1 MQKTDKITVGRLLQQ
16 TAERFPNND
25 CLVYAD
31 RDLRYTYEEF
41 YKLCRKVARGL
52 MAMGIKKG
60 EHIAVWTT
68 NVPEWPM
75 LQFAVG
81 MMGAVLVTVN
91 TDYKTFELEYLL
103 KHSDS
108 TTLFMIDGTKRSN
121 YIEMIYELCPELK
134 DSAPGQLT
142 SQRLPYLKNVIYI
155 GDTEYPGM
163 FRWPDLLTK
172 AEEVSERELDER
184 MNSLDPD
191 EVTIMQYTSGTTGF
205 PKGVMLSHHNVVAN
219 AQSVAQCLNFSSK
232 DRLCIPVPF
241 FHCFGSVL
249 GTLTCVVRGTT
260 MVIPAESYNPYRVL
274 EAVEKE
280 RCTALHGVP
289 TMFIIELECL
299 EKENYDLSSLR
310 TGIMAGSPC
319 PVEVMRAVIDRMNMK
334 EIVITYGQTEA
345 SPGITMTRTDDPVE
359 KRVNT
364 VGRVLPGVEMKIV
377 DPATGDELP
386 PGKHGE
392 ICARGYN
399 VMKGYYNDPQATAL
413 AIDEDGW
420 LHTGDIGMVDEDGYL
435 YITGRLK
442 DMIIRGGEN
451 IYPREIEEFLYTNPK
466 VQDVQVVGVPSAK
479 YGEEVMAFVKVKEG
493 CKLTAEE
500 LKEFCEGKIAHYKIP
515 QYFVFVDNYPTT
527 ASGKVQKYRLRQ
539 KAIEMMELQ
548 DLTDDT
554 VDGLAKNA

>member
-554 VDGLAKNA
+554 VDSLAKNA